1 MEKLENR
8 NVLIDTNLIIQ
19 HLRIRDKSQSMLSS
33 LPPDAQLHFSAV
45 SWYELKSGG
54 DHYQLELSVLA
65 QELTILPFDSLA
77 AEKAAEIY
85 LDLRQRGRLIE
96 FRDIFIAAT
105 ALDHNLPIKTL
116 NTKDFERIE
125 GLVLI

>member
-19 HLRIRDKSQSMLSS
+19 HLRIRDKSQSALSG
-33 LPPDAQLHFSAV
+33 LPSDARLHFSAV
-45 SWYELKSGG
+45 SWCELKAGG
-54 DHYQLELSVLA
+54 DRYQLELSVLV
-65 QELTILPFDSLA
+65 QELRILPFDAVA
-77 AEKAAEIY
+77 AEKAADIY
-85 LDLRQRGRLIE
+85 LDLRQRGMLIE

-105 ALDHNLPIKTL
+105 ALVHSLPIKTL

-125 GLVLI
+125 GLKLI